1 MSDVVMLGMFSSS
14 SDETACSSSE
24 IAVVGSHRIFSL
36 ERYYTH
42 NFRCEK
48 IELSSINKVS
58 LV

>member
-1 MSDVVMLGMFSSS
+1 MSDVVMLGMSSSS
-14 SDETACSSSE
+14 SDEMAFSSSE

-48 IELSSINKVS
+48 IELYPVYK
-58 LV
+58 